1 MNNNEYDVYP
11 TNGVE
16 VNKMTFTFHPAF
28 LLNQMAKDERNIKS
42 DLDRVLSLTD
52 LKKRHELLMQP
63 EKFLPNMPLTNDMV
77 LNYSVKKGF
86 DEDLE
91 VLMSRF
97 PEFEMEERQKDSG
110 QKQKQSYKNTPKPSM
125 GDSKKKRKEENK
137 INITPF
143 PKRPLI

>member
-1 MNNNEYDVYP
+1 MNDNQFDVYP

-16 VNKMTFTFHPAF
+16 INKMTFTFHPAF
-28 LLNQMAKDERNIKS
+28 LLNQMAKENHNIKS
-42 DLDRVLSLTD
+42 DLDYVMSLTD
-52 LKKRHELLMQP
+52 LKKRHELLMEP
-63 EKFLPNMPLTNDMV
+63 ENFLPKMPITNDMI

-86 DEDLE
+86 NEDLE
-91 VLMSRF
+91 VLMSRI
-97 PEFEMEERQKDSG
+97 PEFEMEERNKDSG

-125 GDSKKKRKEENK
+125 GSEKKKKKEENK